1 MQHKVNCFIAEDGFG
16 QSTAVQLLSP
26 TKVANLIME
35 PLGCGE
41 QTMIR
46 MSPTA
51 LSIRYLDKING
62 WLELEA
68 GSRDKA
74 LVLIEKGVVYE
85 STLKPTYQSNGSKS
99 ETNE

>member
-1 MQHKVNCFIAEDGFG
+1 MVKPNNIYCDRFFFSLNTEEVFAK
-16 QSTAVQLLSP
+16 STAVPLLSP
-26 TKVANLIME
+26 SKVENLIRA
-35 PLGCGE
+35 PHGCGE

-51 LSIRYLDKING
+51 FSIRYLDKSQR

-74 LVLIEKGVVYE
+74 LNFIEQGSVYLHAH
-85 STLKPTYQSNGSKS
+85 LK
-99 ETNE
+99 ETHT

>member
-1 MQHKVNCFIAEDGFG
+1 MP
-16 QSTAVQLLSP
+16 LLSP
-26 TKVANLIME
+26 SKVENLIRA
-35 PLGCGE
+35 PHGCGE

-51 LSIRYLDKING
+51 FSIRYLDKSKR

-74 LVLIEKGVVYE
+74 LNFIEQGSVYLHAHLKKHTHKMAIVRE
-85 STLKPTYQSNGSKS
+85 SKAARNTGTLQSDQ
-99 ETNE
+99 TW